1 MEKKEA
7 FLQRQSPPAIDFEI
21 ETSEPVPLIQQ
32 IIGSYRNAVL
42 PKKRAVALF
51 SNSTFKGMNIKSIN
65 KQVKGGRIYV
75 KAFPGTK
82 LSQLMHTFY

>member
-1 MEKKEA
+1 MEKKQA
-7 FLQRQSPPAIDFEI
+7 FLQRQSPAIIFEI

-32 IIGSYRNAVL
+32 ITGSYRNSVL
-42 PKKRAVALF
+42 PKKSAVALF
-51 SNSTFKGMNIKSIN
+51 SNSTFKGMNIKSIK